1 MYMNSFVWEVESA
14 DNRYVFQIL
23 NCIFILNMTCIS
35 SHQTLRSLVV
45 RKKEFQLK
53 ETRSATMNIFEK
65 KIILI
70 ICKSRIKLCFH
81 YKYVQYS

>member
-1 MYMNSFVWEVESA
+1 MYMNSFVNVWEVESA

-23 NCIFILNMTCIS
+23 NCIFVLNMTCIS

-65 KIILI
+65 NIFFNYL
-70 ICKSRIKLCFH
+70 
-81 YKYVQYS
+81 